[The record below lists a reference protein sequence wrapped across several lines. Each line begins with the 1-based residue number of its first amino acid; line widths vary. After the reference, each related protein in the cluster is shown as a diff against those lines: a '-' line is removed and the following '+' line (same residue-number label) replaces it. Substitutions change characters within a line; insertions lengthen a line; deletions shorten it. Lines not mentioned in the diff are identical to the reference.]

1 MLNIVLNRAIM
12 YVFTM
17 FHLLEISIADP
28 DPAARSELFGWIQNW
43 DRHMDPDPI
52 MGWEIKLSYKI
63 VINLDPDLDLD
74 PH

>member
-28 DPAARSELFGWIQNW
+28 DPDLKLKKKNNLAQIFKLIMLSNKTRSLFIKEL
-43 DRHMDPDPI
+43 
-52 MGWEIKLSYKI
+52 K
-63 VINLDPDLDLD
+63 
-74 PH
+74 